1 MKEYKGI
8 IDKLIKDSYEESL
21 VIDVFN
27 DKIYKYAYVND
38 DIVKLEELSYADYL
52 NKCNSFIYGDDLDKY
67 IESLSIGND
76 TNVVRYKMLD
86 ESGNYQEY
94 VNNIIKYKDDGNDLI
109 VVLVAK
115 DKDLD
120 NIVSNNTNSISNMEN
135 KLKRMVDS
143 IGNAILKIHNVIN
156 NGGSVNNK
164 KECIEAILA
173 GIVNEYP
180 EFNEVINSN
189 MNNLF
194 LQKKST
200 IMIIDDDKMTCSL
213 IKKIFDKDYD
223 IIIANNGKEAIE
235 YLSDNDNSS
244 FKANIACIFLDLL
257 MPVLDGFSVLDYL
270 NDNNYLNK
278 LPVIIISGNYDK
290 ETRNRAYSYQI
301 ADMLEKPFNVQVVRH
316 RIEKMIN
323 LYKSSSSI
331 NNMMIEQ
338 HRELKNIANSLIVSY
353 EIDNE
358 KMMKMVKK
366 YTRILAIQVSV
377 DYKEY
382 NIFISARAKLEK
394 SFPICLGGGGAKNF
408 PCDILRVG
416 IGLYGYG
423 DDMLKKVMTLEG
435 KVLQIRTLEKGE
447 RAGYG
452 GSFKASKPTTLAI
465 VSVGYADGFERVGSK
480 NLEVKIDSK
489 KFKIVGRTCMD
500 ACFVD
505 ITGGDVKVGQS
516 VTVMDD
522 ANVLS
527 KKYKKSTY
535 EILTSFTKFRGERKI
550 TP

>member
-76 TNVVRYKMLD
+76 TNIVRYKMLD

-323 LYKSSSSI
+323 LYKSSSSV
-331 NNMMIEQ
+331 NNMMVEQ

-382 NIFISARAKLEK
+382 NINNKIIDKIAESA
-394 SFPICLGGGGAKNF
+394 GYY
-408 PCDILRVG
+408 G
-416 IGLYGYG
+416 IGNYTLPKSVLYKRGMYSEEERSLIKMANINGANIIKYVLARDNNKIDEKYCYEIVKYYNERYDGNGYPEG
-423 DDMLKKVMTLEG
+423 LSGNSIPLSTQIASVAIEYSNLINTITPVDYDRVASLIIMESGRKFNPKIVESFKKVMKEFEG
-435 KVLQIRTLEKGE
+435 
-447 RAGYG
+447 
-452 GSFKASKPTTLAI
+452 
-465 VSVGYADGFERVGSK
+465 
-480 NLEVKIDSK
+480 
-489 KFKIVGRTCMD
+489 
-500 ACFVD
+500 
-505 ITGGDVKVGQS
+505 ITKVG
-516 VTVMDD
+516 
-522 ANVLS
+522 
-527 KKYKKSTY
+527 
-535 EILTSFTKFRGERKI
+535 E
-550 TP
+550 

>member
-8 IDKLIKDSYEESL
+8 IDKLIRDSYEESL

-109 VVLVAK
+109 VVLVAR

-120 NIVSNNTNSISNMEN
+120 NIVSNNTNSISNIEN

-164 KECIEAILA
+164 KECIEAILV

-200 IMIIDDDKMTCSL
+200 IMIIDDDKMTCGL

-323 LYKSSSSI
+323 LYKSSSSV
-331 NNMMIEQ
+331 NNMMVEQ

-353 EIDNE
+353 EVDNE

-382 NIFISARAKLEK
+382 NINNKIIDKIAESA
-394 SFPICLGGGGAKNF
+394 GYY
-408 PCDILRVG
+408 G
-416 IGLYGYG
+416 IGNYTLPKSVLYKRGMYSEEERSLIKMANINGANIIKYVLARDNNKIDEKYCYEIVKYYNERYDGNGYPEG
-423 DDMLKKVMTLEG
+423 LSGNSIPLSTQIASVAIEYSNLINTITPVDYDRVASLIIMESGRKFNPKIVESFKKVMKEFEG
-435 KVLQIRTLEKGE
+435 
-447 RAGYG
+447 
-452 GSFKASKPTTLAI
+452 
-465 VSVGYADGFERVGSK
+465 
-480 NLEVKIDSK
+480 
-489 KFKIVGRTCMD
+489 
-500 ACFVD
+500 
-505 ITGGDVKVGQS
+505 ITKVG
-516 VTVMDD
+516 
-522 ANVLS
+522 
-527 KKYKKSTY
+527 
-535 EILTSFTKFRGERKI
+535 E
-550 TP
+550 

>member
-143 IGNAILKIHNVIN
+143 MGNAILKIHNVIN

-382 NIFISARAKLEK
+382 NINNKIIDKIAESA
-394 SFPICLGGGGAKNF
+394 GYY
-408 PCDILRVG
+408 G
-416 IGLYGYG
+416 IGNYTLPKSVLYKRGVYSEEERSLIKMANINGANIIKYVLARDNNKIDEKYCYEIVKYYNERYDGNGYPEG
-423 DDMLKKVMTLEG
+423 LSGNSIPLSTQIASVAIEYSNLINTITPVDYDRVASLIIMESGRKFNPKIVESFKKVMKEFEG
-435 KVLQIRTLEKGE
+435 
-447 RAGYG
+447 
-452 GSFKASKPTTLAI
+452 
-465 VSVGYADGFERVGSK
+465 
-480 NLEVKIDSK
+480 
-489 KFKIVGRTCMD
+489 
-500 ACFVD
+500 
-505 ITGGDVKVGQS
+505 ITKVG
-516 VTVMDD
+516 
-522 ANVLS
+522 
-527 KKYKKSTY
+527 
-535 EILTSFTKFRGERKI
+535 E
-550 TP
+550 

>member
-27 DKIYKYAYVND
+27 DKIYKYAYMND

-382 NIFISARAKLEK
+382 NINNKIIDKIAESA
-394 SFPICLGGGGAKNF
+394 GYY
-408 PCDILRVG
+408 G
-416 IGLYGYG
+416 IGNYTLPKSVLYKRGVYSEEERSLIKMANINGANIIKYVLARDNNKIDEKYCYEIVKYYNERYDGNGYPEG
-423 DDMLKKVMTLEG
+423 LSGNSIPLSTQIASVAIEYSNLINTITPVDYDRVASLIIMESGRKFSPKIVESFKKVMKEFEG
-435 KVLQIRTLEKGE
+435 
-447 RAGYG
+447 
-452 GSFKASKPTTLAI
+452 
-465 VSVGYADGFERVGSK
+465 
-480 NLEVKIDSK
+480 
-489 KFKIVGRTCMD
+489 
-500 ACFVD
+500 
-505 ITGGDVKVGQS
+505 ITKVG
-516 VTVMDD
+516 
-522 ANVLS
+522 
-527 KKYKKSTY
+527 
-535 EILTSFTKFRGERKI
+535 E
-550 TP
+550 

>member
-27 DKIYKYAYVND
+27 DKIYKYAYMND

-143 IGNAILKIHNVIN
+143 MGNAILKIHNVIN

-382 NIFISARAKLEK
+382 NINNKIIDKIAESA
-394 SFPICLGGGGAKNF
+394 GYY
-408 PCDILRVG
+408 G
-416 IGLYGYG
+416 IGNYTLPKSVLYKRGVYSEEERSLIKMANINGANIIKYVLARDNNKIDEKYCYEIVKYYNERYDGNGYPEG
-423 DDMLKKVMTLEG
+423 LSGNSIPLSTQIASVAIEYSNLINTITPVDYDRVASLIIMESGRKFSPKIVESFKKVMKEFEG
-435 KVLQIRTLEKGE
+435 
-447 RAGYG
+447 
-452 GSFKASKPTTLAI
+452 
-465 VSVGYADGFERVGSK
+465 
-480 NLEVKIDSK
+480 
-489 KFKIVGRTCMD
+489 
-500 ACFVD
+500 
-505 ITGGDVKVGQS
+505 ITKVG
-516 VTVMDD
+516 
-522 ANVLS
+522 
-527 KKYKKSTY
+527 
-535 EILTSFTKFRGERKI
+535 E
-550 TP
+550 

>member
-156 NGGSVNNK
+156 NGGSINNK

-235 YLSDNDNSS
+235 CLSDNDNSS

-323 LYKSSSSI
+323 LYKSSSSV
-331 NNMMIEQ
+331 NNMMVEQ

-382 NIFISARAKLEK
+382 NINNKIIDKMAESA
-394 SFPICLGGGGAKNF
+394 GYY
-408 PCDILRVG
+408 G
-416 IGLYGYG
+416 IGNYTLPKSVLYKRGMYSEEERSLIKMANINGANIIKYVLARDNNKIDEKYCYEIVKYYNERYDGNGYPEG
-423 DDMLKKVMTLEG
+423 LSGNSIPLSTQIASVAIEYSNLINTITPVDYDRVASLIIMESGRKFNPKIVESFKKVMKEFEG
-435 KVLQIRTLEKGE
+435 
-447 RAGYG
+447 
-452 GSFKASKPTTLAI
+452 
-465 VSVGYADGFERVGSK
+465 
-480 NLEVKIDSK
+480 
-489 KFKIVGRTCMD
+489 
-500 ACFVD
+500 
-505 ITGGDVKVGQS
+505 ITKVG
-516 VTVMDD
+516 
-522 ANVLS
+522 
-527 KKYKKSTY
+527 
-535 EILTSFTKFRGERKI
+535 E
-550 TP
+550 

>member
-27 DKIYKYAYVND
+27 DKIYKYACVND

-76 TNVVRYKMLD
+76 TNIVRYKMLD
-86 ESGNYQEY
+86 EAGNYQEY
-94 VNNIIKYKDDGNDLI
+94 VNNVIKYKDDGNDLI

-323 LYKSSSSI
+323 LYKSSSSV
-331 NNMMIEQ
+331 NNMMVEQ

-382 NIFISARAKLEK
+382 NINNKIIDKIAESA
-394 SFPICLGGGGAKNF
+394 GYY
-408 PCDILRVG
+408 G
-416 IGLYGYG
+416 IGNYTLPKSVLYKRGMYSEEERSLIKMANINGANIIKYVLARDNNKIDEKYCYEIVKYYNERYDGNGYPEG
-423 DDMLKKVMTLEG
+423 LSGNSIPLSTQIASVAIEYSNLINTITPVDYDRVASLIIMESGRKFNPKIVESFKKVMKEFEG
-435 KVLQIRTLEKGE
+435 
-447 RAGYG
+447 
-452 GSFKASKPTTLAI
+452 
-465 VSVGYADGFERVGSK
+465 
-480 NLEVKIDSK
+480 
-489 KFKIVGRTCMD
+489 
-500 ACFVD
+500 
-505 ITGGDVKVGQS
+505 ITKVG
-516 VTVMDD
+516 
-522 ANVLS
+522 
-527 KKYKKSTY
+527 
-535 EILTSFTKFRGERKI
+535 E
-550 TP
+550 

>member
-76 TNVVRYKMLD
+76 TNIVRYKKLD

-94 VNNIIKYKDDGNDLI
+94 VNNVIKYKDDGNDLI

-323 LYKSSSSI
+323 LYKSSSSV
-331 NNMMIEQ
+331 NNMMVEQ

-382 NIFISARAKLEK
+382 NINNKIIDKIAESA
-394 SFPICLGGGGAKNF
+394 GYY
-408 PCDILRVG
+408 G
-416 IGLYGYG
+416 IGNYTLPKSVLYKRGMYSEEERSLIKMANINGANIIKYVLARDNNKIDEKYCYEIVKYYNERYDGNGYPEG
-423 DDMLKKVMTLEG
+423 LSGNSIPLSTQIASVAIEYSNLINTITPVDYDRVASLIIMESGRKFNPKIVESFKKVMNEFEG
-435 KVLQIRTLEKGE
+435 
-447 RAGYG
+447 
-452 GSFKASKPTTLAI
+452 
-465 VSVGYADGFERVGSK
+465 
-480 NLEVKIDSK
+480 
-489 KFKIVGRTCMD
+489 
-500 ACFVD
+500 
-505 ITGGDVKVGQS
+505 ITKVG
-516 VTVMDD
+516 
-522 ANVLS
+522 
-527 KKYKKSTY
+527 
-535 EILTSFTKFRGERKI
+535 E
-550 TP
+550 

>member
-86 ESGNYQEY
+86 EAGNYQEY

-156 NGGSVNNK
+156 NGGSINNK

-323 LYKSSSSI
+323 LYKSSSSV
-331 NNMMIEQ
+331 NNMMVEQ

-382 NIFISARAKLEK
+382 NINNKIIDKIAESA
-394 SFPICLGGGGAKNF
+394 GYY
-408 PCDILRVG
+408 G
-416 IGLYGYG
+416 IGNYTLPKSVLYKRGMYSEEERSLIKMANINGANIIKYVLARDNNKIDEKYCYEIVKYYNERYDGNGYPEG
-423 DDMLKKVMTLEG
+423 LSGNSIPLSTQIASVAIEYSNLINTITPVDYDRVASLIIMESGRKFNPKIVESFKKVMKEFEG
-435 KVLQIRTLEKGE
+435 
-447 RAGYG
+447 
-452 GSFKASKPTTLAI
+452 
-465 VSVGYADGFERVGSK
+465 
-480 NLEVKIDSK
+480 
-489 KFKIVGRTCMD
+489 
-500 ACFVD
+500 
-505 ITGGDVKVGQS
+505 ITKVG
-516 VTVMDD
+516 
-522 ANVLS
+522 
-527 KKYKKSTY
+527 
-535 EILTSFTKFRGERKI
+535 E
-550 TP
+550 

>member
-8 IDKLIKDSYEESL
+8 IDKLIRDSYEESL
-21 VIDVFN
+21 VIDIFN
-27 DKIYKYAYVND
+27 DKIYKYGYVND
-38 DIVKLEELSYADYL
+38 DIVKLDELSYADYL

-67 IESLSIGND
+67 IESLSIGNN
-76 TNVVRYKMLD
+76 TSVVRYKMLN
-86 ESGNYQEY
+86 ESGSYQEY
-94 VNNIIKYKDDGNDLI
+94 VNNIIKYNDDGNDLI
-109 VVLVAK
+109 VVLVAR
-115 DKDLD
+115 DKCLD
-120 NIVSNNTNSISNMEN
+120 KAISNNTNSISSMEN

-323 LYKSSSSI
+323 LYKSSSSV
-331 NNMMIEQ
+331 NNMMVEQ

-353 EIDNE
+353 EVDNE

-382 NIFISARAKLEK
+382 NINNKIIDKIAESA
-394 SFPICLGGGGAKNF
+394 GYY
-408 PCDILRVG
+408 G
-416 IGLYGYG
+416 IGNYTLPKSVLYKRGVYSEEERSLIKMANINGANIIKYVLARDNNKIDEKYCYEIVKYYNERYDGNGYPEG
-423 DDMLKKVMTLEG
+423 LSGNSIPLSTQIASVAIEYSNLINTITPVDYDRVASLIMMESGRKFNPKIVESFKKVMKEFEG
-435 KVLQIRTLEKGE
+435 ITKAGE
-447 RAGYG
+447 
-452 GSFKASKPTTLAI
+452 
-465 VSVGYADGFERVGSK
+465 
-480 NLEVKIDSK
+480 
-489 KFKIVGRTCMD
+489 
-500 ACFVD
+500 
-505 ITGGDVKVGQS
+505 
-516 VTVMDD
+516 
-522 ANVLS
+522 
-527 KKYKKSTY
+527 
-535 EILTSFTKFRGERKI
+535 
-550 TP
+550 

>member
-323 LYKSSSSI
+323 LYKSSSSV
-331 NNMMIEQ
+331 NNMMVEQ

-382 NIFISARAKLEK
+382 NINNKIIDKIAESA
-394 SFPICLGGGGAKNF
+394 GYY
-408 PCDILRVG
+408 G
-416 IGLYGYG
+416 IGNYTLPKSVLYKRGMYSEEERSLIKMANINGANIIKYVLARDNNKIDEKYCYEIVKYYNERYDGNGYPEG
-423 DDMLKKVMTLEG
+423 LSGNSIPLSTQIASVAIEYSNLINTITPVDYDRVASLIIMESGRKFNPKIVESFKKVMKEFEG
-435 KVLQIRTLEKGE
+435 
-447 RAGYG
+447 
-452 GSFKASKPTTLAI
+452 
-465 VSVGYADGFERVGSK
+465 
-480 NLEVKIDSK
+480 
-489 KFKIVGRTCMD
+489 
-500 ACFVD
+500 
-505 ITGGDVKVGQS
+505 ITKVG
-516 VTVMDD
+516 
-522 ANVLS
+522 
-527 KKYKKSTY
+527 
-535 EILTSFTKFRGERKI
+535 E
-550 TP
+550 

>member
-8 IDKLIKDSYEESL
+8 IDKLIRDSYEESL
-21 VIDVFN
+21 VIDIFN
-27 DKIYKYAYVND
+27 DKIYKYGYKND

-67 IESLSIGND
+67 IESLSIGNN
-76 TNVVRYKMLD
+76 TSVVRYKMLD
-86 ESGNYQEY
+86 ESGSYQEY
-94 VNNIIKYKDDGNDLI
+94 VNNIIKYNDDGNDLI
-109 VVLVAK
+109 VVLVAR
-115 DKDLD
+115 DKCLD
-120 NIVSNNTNSISNMEN
+120 KAISNNTNSISSMEN

-143 IGNAILKIHNVIN
+143 IGNAILKIHNIIN

-323 LYKSSSSI
+323 LYKSSSSV
-331 NNMMIEQ
+331 NNMMVEQ

-353 EIDNE
+353 EVDNE

-382 NIFISARAKLEK
+382 NINNKIIDKIAESA
-394 SFPICLGGGGAKNF
+394 GYY
-408 PCDILRVG
+408 G
-416 IGLYGYG
+416 IGNYTLPKSVLYKRGVYSEEERSLIKMANINGANIIKYVLARDNNKIDEKYCYEIVKYYNERYDGNGYP
-423 DDMLKKVMTLEG
+423 EG
-435 KVLQIRTLEKGE
+435 LSGNSIPLSTQIASVAIEYSNLINTITPVDYDRVASLIMMESGRKFNPKIVE
-447 RAGYG
+447 
-452 GSFKASKPTTLAI
+452 SFKKLMKE
-465 VSVGYADGFERVGSK
+465 FEG
-480 NLEVKIDSK
+480 
-489 KFKIVGRTCMD
+489 
-500 ACFVD
+500 
-505 ITGGDVKVGQS
+505 ITK
-516 VTVMDD
+516 
-522 ANVLS
+522 A
-527 KKYKKSTY
+527 
-535 EILTSFTKFRGERKI
+535 GE
-550 TP
+550 

>member
-8 IDKLIKDSYEESL
+8 IDKLIRDSYEESL

-27 DKIYKYAYVND
+27 DKIYKYGYKND

-67 IESLSIGND
+67 IESLSIGNN

-86 ESGNYQEY
+86 ESGSYQEY

-109 VVLVAK
+109 VVLVAR
-115 DKDLD
+115 DKCLD
-120 NIVSNNTNSISNMEN
+120 KAISNNTNSISNIEN

-143 IGNAILKIHNVIN
+143 IGNAILKIHNIIN

-323 LYKSSSSI
+323 LYKSSSSV
-331 NNMMIEQ
+331 NNMMVEQ

-353 EIDNE
+353 EVDNE

-382 NIFISARAKLEK
+382 NINNKIIDKIAESA
-394 SFPICLGGGGAKNF
+394 GYY
-408 PCDILRVG
+408 G
-416 IGLYGYG
+416 IGNYTLPKSVLYKRGMYSEEERSLIKMANINGANIIKYVLARDNNKIDEKYCYEIVKYYNERYDGNGYPEG
-423 DDMLKKVMTLEG
+423 LSGNSIPLSTQIASVAIEYSNLINTITPVDYDRVASLIIMESGRKFNPKIVESFKKVMKEFEG
-435 KVLQIRTLEKGE
+435 
-447 RAGYG
+447 
-452 GSFKASKPTTLAI
+452 
-465 VSVGYADGFERVGSK
+465 
-480 NLEVKIDSK
+480 
-489 KFKIVGRTCMD
+489 
-500 ACFVD
+500 
-505 ITGGDVKVGQS
+505 ITKVG
-516 VTVMDD
+516 
-522 ANVLS
+522 
-527 KKYKKSTY
+527 
-535 EILTSFTKFRGERKI
+535 E
-550 TP
+550 

>member
-86 ESGNYQEY
+86 EAGNYQEY

-323 LYKSSSSI
+323 LYKSSSSV
-331 NNMMIEQ
+331 NNMMVEQ

-382 NIFISARAKLEK
+382 NINNKIIDKIAESA
-394 SFPICLGGGGAKNF
+394 GYY
-408 PCDILRVG
+408 G
-416 IGLYGYG
+416 IGNYTLPKSVLYKRGMYSEEERSLIKMANINGANIIKYVLARDNNKIDEKYCYEIVKYYNERYDGNGYPEG
-423 DDMLKKVMTLEG
+423 LSGNSIPLSTQIASVAIEYSNLINTITPVDYDRVASLIIMESGRKFNPKIVESFKKVMKEFEG
-435 KVLQIRTLEKGE
+435 
-447 RAGYG
+447 
-452 GSFKASKPTTLAI
+452 
-465 VSVGYADGFERVGSK
+465 
-480 NLEVKIDSK
+480 
-489 KFKIVGRTCMD
+489 
-500 ACFVD
+500 
-505 ITGGDVKVGQS
+505 ITKVG
-516 VTVMDD
+516 
-522 ANVLS
+522 
-527 KKYKKSTY
+527 
-535 EILTSFTKFRGERKI
+535 E
-550 TP
+550 

>member
-86 ESGNYQEY
+86 EAGNYQEY

-156 NGGSVNNK
+156 NGGSINNK

-223 IIIANNGKEAIE
+223 IVIANNGKEAIE
-235 YLSDNDNSS
+235 CLSDNDNSS

-323 LYKSSSSI
+323 LYKSSSSV
-331 NNMMIEQ
+331 NNMMVEQ

-382 NIFISARAKLEK
+382 NINNKIIDKIAESA
-394 SFPICLGGGGAKNF
+394 GYY
-408 PCDILRVG
+408 G
-416 IGLYGYG
+416 IGNYTLPKSVLYKRGMYSEEERSLIKMANINGANIIKYVLARDNNKIDEKYCYEIVKYYNERYDGNGYPEG
-423 DDMLKKVMTLEG
+423 LSGNSIPLSTQIASVAIEYSNLINTITPVDYDRVASLIIMESGRKFNPKIVESFKKVMKEFEG
-435 KVLQIRTLEKGE
+435 
-447 RAGYG
+447 
-452 GSFKASKPTTLAI
+452 
-465 VSVGYADGFERVGSK
+465 
-480 NLEVKIDSK
+480 
-489 KFKIVGRTCMD
+489 
-500 ACFVD
+500 
-505 ITGGDVKVGQS
+505 ITKVG
-516 VTVMDD
+516 
-522 ANVLS
+522 
-527 KKYKKSTY
+527 
-535 EILTSFTKFRGERKI
+535 E
-550 TP
+550 

>member
-27 DKIYKYAYVND
+27 DKIYKYAYMND

-143 IGNAILKIHNVIN
+143 MGNAILKIHNVIN

-323 LYKSSSSI
+323 LYKSSSSV
-331 NNMMIEQ
+331 NNMMVEQ

-353 EIDNE
+353 EVDNE

-382 NIFISARAKLEK
+382 NINNKIIDRIAESA
-394 SFPICLGGGGAKNF
+394 GYY
-408 PCDILRVG
+408 G
-416 IGLYGYG
+416 IGNYTLPKSVLYKRGVYSEEERSLIKMANINGANIIKYVLARDNNKIDEKYCYEIVKYYNERYDGNGYPEG
-423 DDMLKKVMTLEG
+423 LSGNSIPLSTQIASVAIEYSNLINTITPVDYDRVASLIIMESGRKFNPKIVESFKKVMKEFEG
-435 KVLQIRTLEKGE
+435 
-447 RAGYG
+447 
-452 GSFKASKPTTLAI
+452 
-465 VSVGYADGFERVGSK
+465 
-480 NLEVKIDSK
+480 
-489 KFKIVGRTCMD
+489 
-500 ACFVD
+500 
-505 ITGGDVKVGQS
+505 ITKVG
-516 VTVMDD
+516 
-522 ANVLS
+522 
-527 KKYKKSTY
+527 
-535 EILTSFTKFRGERKI
+535 E
-550 TP
+550 

>member
-143 IGNAILKIHNVIN
+143 MGNAILKIHNVIN

-270 NDNNYLNK
+270 NDNNYLSK

-382 NIFISARAKLEK
+382 NINNKIIDKIAESA
-394 SFPICLGGGGAKNF
+394 GYY
-408 PCDILRVG
+408 G
-416 IGLYGYG
+416 IGNYTLPKSVLYKRGMYSEEERSLIKMANINGANIIKYVLARDNNKIDEKYCYEIVKYYNERYDGNGYPEG
-423 DDMLKKVMTLEG
+423 LSGNSIPLSTQIASVAIEYSNLINTITPVDYDRVASLIIMESGRKFSPKIVESFKKVMKEFEG
-435 KVLQIRTLEKGE
+435 
-447 RAGYG
+447 
-452 GSFKASKPTTLAI
+452 
-465 VSVGYADGFERVGSK
+465 
-480 NLEVKIDSK
+480 
-489 KFKIVGRTCMD
+489 
-500 ACFVD
+500 
-505 ITGGDVKVGQS
+505 ITKVG
-516 VTVMDD
+516 
-522 ANVLS
+522 
-527 KKYKKSTY
+527 
-535 EILTSFTKFRGERKI
+535 E
-550 TP
+550 

>member
-323 LYKSSSSI
+323 LYKSSSLI

-382 NIFISARAKLEK
+382 NINNKIIDKIAESA
-394 SFPICLGGGGAKNF
+394 GYY
-408 PCDILRVG
+408 G
-416 IGLYGYG
+416 IGNYTLPKSVLYKRGMYSEEERSLIKMANINGANIIKYVLARDNNKIDEKYCYEIVKYYNERYDGNGYPEG
-423 DDMLKKVMTLEG
+423 LSGNSIPLSTQIASVAIEYSNLINTITPVDYDRVASLIIMESGRKFSPKIVESFKKVMKEFEG
-435 KVLQIRTLEKGE
+435 
-447 RAGYG
+447 
-452 GSFKASKPTTLAI
+452 
-465 VSVGYADGFERVGSK
+465 
-480 NLEVKIDSK
+480 
-489 KFKIVGRTCMD
+489 
-500 ACFVD
+500 
-505 ITGGDVKVGQS
+505 ITKVG
-516 VTVMDD
+516 
-522 ANVLS
+522 
-527 KKYKKSTY
+527 
-535 EILTSFTKFRGERKI
+535 E
-550 TP
+550 